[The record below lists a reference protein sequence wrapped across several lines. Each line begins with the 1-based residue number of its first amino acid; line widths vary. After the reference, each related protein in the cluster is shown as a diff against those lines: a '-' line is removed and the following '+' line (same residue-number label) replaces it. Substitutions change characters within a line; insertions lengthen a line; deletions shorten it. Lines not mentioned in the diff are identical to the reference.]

1 MMTDMRRPWLTMT
14 PIVVALWI
22 VAPASDPPRRPSIE
36 QTFVAE
42 AQAAAAADAMCLMA
56 DRGESSQTQIA
67 IPTATDLS
75 GDMPPLRLVVDPY
88 PSFNGVAVDT
98 TNDLVLMSDTNRK
111 SLLLYGRTSG
121 SASKAA
127 TPSLGQ
133 IMGPETGIGF
143 IAGVAMD

>member
-1 MMTDMRRPWLTMT
+1 MTNETSAAGLRLITDMPRRWLTT
-14 PIVVALWI
+14 TLIVFGLW
-22 VAPASDPPRRPSIE
+22 VVASDPQRRPSIE

-42 AQAAAAADAMCLMA
+42 AQAAAAADAMCQMP
-56 DRGESSQTQIA
+56 DRGESTEPSRQTQIA
-67 IPTATDLS
+67 IPTAPDLS

-98 TNDLVLMSDTNRK
+98 ANDLVLMSDTNRK

-121 SASKAA
+121 SASKEA

-133 IMGPETGIGF
+133 IMG
-143 IAGVAMD
+143 